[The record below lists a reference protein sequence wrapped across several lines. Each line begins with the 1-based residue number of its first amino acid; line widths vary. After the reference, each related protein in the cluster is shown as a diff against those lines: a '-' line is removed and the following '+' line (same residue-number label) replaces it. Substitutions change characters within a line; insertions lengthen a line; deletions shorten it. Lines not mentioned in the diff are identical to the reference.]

1 MPAAA
6 YLIAPLLCPIV
17 MGAMMW
23 LMMRPKKDSSPSA
36 PNEVARLRVELNE
49 LRRTQTGNTPH
60 VSR

>member
-23 LMMRPKKDSSPSA
+23 LMMRPKRDSSSSV
-36 PNEVARLRVELNE
+36 PNEVAQLRVELDE
-49 LRRTQTGNTPH
+49 LRKTQTVNAPH
-60 VSR
+60 VS